1 MADFGGWGACQGA
14 ENGPILGKSGPVCPQ
29 MEDIYEQNQGFITA
43 SASADAGA
51 LFMRL
56 QLAQGGYGPLDRPGL
71 GRLLYVPGAP
81 MSRNYGIRSCYVPP
95 AQKPPRLIRWLAFA
109 LGVLVLG
116 AGLTML
122 MALAHVIGAIL

>member
-1 MADFGGWGACQGA
+1 
-14 ENGPILGKSGPVCPQ
+14 

-43 SASADAGA
+43 SASANAGA

-56 QLAQGGYGPLDRPGL
+56 QLAQGVYGPLAAGDRL
-71 GRLLYVPGAP
+71 GGLLYVQGAP